1 MCSQTGDGQMVQ
13 LTRAGTA
20 VSASA
25 GDVEHLRRQFD
36 RLPCILLP
44 SLLDPG
50 LLHVIQRHIDAA
62 TFNPKTHEGIGTEIC
77 LTENQAVYTLRFL
90 ANDPQLFEVIQ
101 QITGCG
107 RIGCFDG
114 RVYRMVPGS
123 QHYDSWH
130 DDMIEHRMIG
140 MSINLSP
147 KVYSGGIFQIHN
159 RNSLQIIHET
169 ANTGFGDG
177 IIFRLA
183 PHLQHRITEVDGSV
197 PKTAFAGWFRSE
209 PDFYADLKN
218 APQQL

>member
-1 MCSQTGDGQMVQ
+1 MVQ

-25 GDVEHLRRQFD
+25 GDVERLRRQFD
-36 RLPCILLP
+36 RLHCILLP
-44 SLLDPG
+44 SLLESEI
-50 LLHVIQRHIDAA
+50 LHLVQHQIDAA
-62 TFNPKTHEGIGTEIC
+62 TFNPKTHEGIGTELC
-77 LTENQAVYTLRFL
+77 MAENQAAYTLRFL
-90 ANDPQLFEVIQ
+90 ANDPQLFEIIQ
-101 QITGCG
+101 QIAGCG

-147 KVYSGGIFQIHN
+147 EVYSGGIFQIHN

-183 PHLQHRITEVDGSV
+183 HHLQHRVTEVGGSV

-209 PDFYADLKN
+209 PNFYADLKM
-218 APQQL
+218 LHSSL